1 LVSLATMNTYEL
13 MIIIN
18 PQVSETEANEIVDK
32 AKKIVT
38 DEKAEILN
46 EDRLGRKKFSHA
58 VRKHRDG
65 FYLYMKVK
73 AGPGAVKNITHNLKL
88 QEPIL
93 RAMML
98 RAAIEPAV
106 KKA

>member
-1 LVSLATMNTYEL
+1 MNTYEL

-18 PQVSETEANEIVDK
+18 PQVSDTEANEIVEK

-46 EDRLGRKKFSHA
+46 EDRLGRKKFSHP
-58 VRKHRDG
+58 VGKHRDG

-73 AGPGAVKNITHNLKL
+73 AGPETVKNISHNLRL
-88 QEPIL
+88 QESIL
-93 RAMML
+93 RAML
-98 RAAIEPAV
+98 IKTPIEPAV

>member
-1 LVSLATMNTYEL
+1 MITYEL
-13 MIIIN
+13 MLVIN
-18 PQVSETEANEIVDK
+18 PQVSDAEAGEIIEK

-46 EDRLGRKKFSHA
+46 EDRLGRKKFSHPMG
-58 VRKHRDG
+58 KNRDG
-65 FYLYMKVK
+65 FYVYMKIS
-73 AGPGAVKNITHNLKL
+73 ALPGSVKNITHNMKL
-88 QEPIL
+88 QEYVL

-98 RAAIEPAV
+98 KTVPETA

>member
-1 LVSLATMNTYEL
+1 MTTYEL

-18 PQVSETEANEIVDK
+18 PQVSDIEASEIVEK

-38 DEKAEILN
+38 DEKGEILN
-46 EDRLGRKKFSHA
+46 EDRLGRKKFSHP
-58 VRKHRDG
+58 VGKNRDG
-65 FYLYMKVK
+65 FYVYMKVK
-73 AGPGAVKNITHNLKL
+73 ASPESVKNITHNLKL
-88 QEPIL
+88 QESIL

-98 RAAIEPAV
+98 KTVLEPV

>member
-1 LVSLATMNTYEL
+1 MNTYEL

-18 PQVSETEANEIVDK
+18 PQVSDTEANEIVEK

-58 VRKHRDG
+58 VGKHRDG
-65 FYLYMKVK
+65 FYLYMKIK
-73 AGPGAVKNITHNLKL
+73 AAPGSVKNITHNLRL
-88 QEPIL
+88 QESIL
-93 RAMML
+93 RAML
-98 RAAIEPAV
+98 LKTALEPV

>member
-1 LVSLATMNTYEL
+1 MSTYEL
-13 MIIIN
+13 MVIIN
-18 PQVSETEANEIVDK
+18 PQVSDTEANEIVEK
-32 AKKIVT
+32 TRKIVT

-58 VRKHRDG
+58 VGKHRDG
-65 FYLYMKVK
+65 FYFYMKVR
-73 AGPGAVKNITHNLKL
+73 AVPASVKNITHNLRL
-88 QEPIL
+88 QEHIL

-98 RAAIEPAV
+98 RSALEIA